1 VNETASKRVVDEL
14 APTGV
19 LRAGINMSNMLLVT
33 GRTESGDPAGVSP
46 DMAAEI
52 ARRLGVPVAYVKYE
66 KPSLLA
72 DAAGTNAWDIGLIG
86 AEPARAE
93 RIAFTAAYCEIE
105 ATYLV
110 PENSPFKTAAEV
122 DQAGA
127 RISVKR
133 GTAYDLWLARNIK
146 HATVLRSDTP
156 DGPLNQFVADKLD
169 AMASLRPALLEDVKK
184 LPGTKILPGNF
195 TAVQQAI
202 GTAKTNSAGAAFL
215 SDFVAEA
222 KSSGLVARLIERHH
236 VQGLSVA
243 P

>member
-1 VNETASKRVVDEL
+1 
-14 APTGV
+14 
-19 LRAGINMSNMLLVT
+19 
-33 GRTESGDPAGVSP
+33 
-46 DMAAEI
+46 
-52 ARRLGVPVAYVKYE
+52 
-66 KPSLLA
+66 
-72 DAAGTNAWDIGLIG
+72 
-86 AEPARAE
+86 
-93 RIAFTAAYCEIE
+93 
-105 ATYLV
+105 V

-122 DQAGA
+122 DRAGA

-133 GTAYDLWLARNIK
+133 GTAYDLWLERNIK

-156 DGPLNQFVADKLD
+156 EGPLNQFVAEKLE

-202 GTAKTNSAGAAFL
+202 GTARKNTAGAAFL
-215 SDFVAEA
+215 SEFVAEA
-222 KSSGLVARLIERHH
+222 KRSGLVARLIAQHH